1 MIISRTPFRV
11 SFCGG
16 GTDQKE
22 YWEDHGGAVL
32 STSINKYLYVI
43 AKERFDN
50 EVWLKYS
57 ENEIIKRLEE
67 IKNLRWKECLKL
79 TGVTKGIELV
89 NLSDI
94 PKESGLGGSSA
105 FTVGSLNALHAI
117 MGKHKSSKE
126 LAREACD
133 IEINTLKE
141 PIGLQDQ
148 YAVAYGGFNLIE
160 FQRDGNVNISPLIIN
175 STLRKELFSNLMMF
189 RIGNTREA
197 KSVLTEQKAETKA
210 KAEILHKMKESAYSS
225 RDALYSS
232 DLRKFG
238 ELLHQNW
245 EYKKNMASNISNPS
259 IDEYYNIAR
268 KAGAIGGKIC
278 GAGAGGFFVFYAEP
292 EHQDKIRL
300 ALKDLQEFSINSDN
314 TGSKIVY
321 IGDTE

>member
-22 YWEDHGGAVL
+22 YWEDYGGAVL

-50 EVWLKYS
+50 EIWLKYS
-57 ENEIIKRLEE
+57 ENEITKRLEE
-67 IKNLRWKECLKL
+67 IKNLRWKECLKS

-117 MGKHKSSKE
+117 MGKHKSAKE

-160 FQRDGNVNISPLIIN
+160 FQKDGNVNVSPLIIN
-175 STLRKELFSNLMMF
+175 SKLGKELFSNLMMF
-189 RIGNTREA
+189 RTGNTREA
-197 KSVLTEQKAETKA
+197 KSVLTEQKAMTKSR
-210 KAEILHKMKESAYSS
+210 AEILHKMKEFAYSS

-232 DLRKFG
+232 DLRSFG

-245 EYKKNMASNISNPS
+245 EYKKKMAGNISNPI
-259 IDEYYNIAR
+259 IDEYYNKAR
-268 KAGAIGGKIC
+268 NVGAIGGKIC

-292 EHQDKIRL
+292 EKQDKVRV
-300 ALKDLQEFSINSDN
+300 ALKDLQEFSINSDK
-314 TGSKIVY
+314 TGSKIIHV
-321 IGDTE
+321 GDKE